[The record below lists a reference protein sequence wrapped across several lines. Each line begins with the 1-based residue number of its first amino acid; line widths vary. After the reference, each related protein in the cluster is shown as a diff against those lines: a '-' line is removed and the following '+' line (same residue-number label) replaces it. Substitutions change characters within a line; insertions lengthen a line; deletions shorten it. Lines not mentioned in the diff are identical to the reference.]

1 DWSSDGCSSELPPC
15 GELIEAGT
23 VGRPGSETK
32 NVPRHRVNDDVG
44 HHMVGLA
51 GFEPTTSSPPVKRA
65 TKLRHSPSPYSLV
78 GNEDQLIPIGGQVP
92 KPHTVT
98 FEKQVSSQVDT
109 EETGLAQA

>member
-1 DWSSDGCSSELPPC
+1 PPR

-65 TKLRHSPSPYSLV
+65 TKLRHSPSPYYLV
-78 GNEDQLIPIGGQVP
+78 GNENQLIPNGGQVP
-92 KPHTVT
+92 KPDTVT
-98 FEKQVSSQVDT
+98 FEDPLRSPANTQ
-109 EETGLAQA
+109 ETGLA

>member
-1 DWSSDGCSSELPPC
+1 MIS
-15 GELIEAGT
+15 GT
-23 VGRPGSETK
+23 E
-32 NVPRHRVNDDVG
+32 NVPLLRLNEVATHVV
-44 HHMVGLA
+44 VGLA